1 MKGVLNPWYAQSTTQ
16 SMSAP
21 LPAEFAVPV
30 QRFTI
35 YPFERNVLRCKK
47 GTIVTIEADSLTFM
61 NGIPIGGKV
70 DVEIKEIVSCRD
82 LLFENLTTYTEDQL
96 LDNIYTVYIN
106 ATSDDEYV
114 DSQTNYPIKIE
125 LPGKVTSAWEDIEI
139 YRGGKLDQQRRPW
152 LIDARYS
159 KIVYQTEKVEK
170 PHSGF
175 GFFSQTK
182 KQVALPAAQ
191 QVLGHLEISQLGWI
205 NCAKPFPTDKLKN
218 LEASL
223 SITETTE
230 AEVYIM
236 VVLENYGSCIPV
248 FRSEHKFVAPYL
260 PIGEEVNIVGIGKMN
275 DTYYFAGKTAKVGSG
290 EQQEELDFKSSS
302 IAAIR
307 KRLRA
312 LG

>member
-16 SMSAP
+16 PMSAP
-21 LPAEFAVPV
+21 LPTEFGVPV

-47 GTIVTIEADSLTFM
+47 GTIVTIEADALTFM
-61 NGIPIGGKV
+61 NGIPISGKV

-82 LLFENLTTYTEDQL
+82 LLFENLTTFTEKNL
-96 LDNIYTVYIN
+96 LDNVYTIYLN

-125 LPGKVTSAWEDIEI
+125 LPNKVNNKWEGIEL

-152 LIDARYS
+152 LSDDYS
-159 KIVYQTEKVEK
+159 KIIYQTEHVEK

-175 GFFSQTK
+175 GFFSQTR
-182 KQVALPAAQ
+182 KQTIPPAAQ
-191 QVLGHLEISQLGWI
+191 QILGHLETSRLGWI
-205 NCAKPFPTDKLKN
+205 NCARIFSEDKLQN

-223 SITETTE
+223 SITETTD
-230 AEVYIM
+230 ADVYIM
-236 VVLENYGSCIPV
+236 VALEKYGSVIPV
-248 FRSEHKFVAPYL
+248 FKNDVEFIVPYL
-260 PIGEEVNIVGIGKMN
+260 PVGTEVNIVGIGKMN
-275 DTYYFAGKTAKVGSG
+275 DTYYFAGKTATIQEGDQK
-290 EQQEELDFKSSS
+290 EELDFKSSS

-307 KRLRA
+307 KRMRA

>member
-1 MKGVLNPWYAQSTTQ
+1 MKGVLNPWYAQSTIQT
-16 SMSAP
+16 MSAP
-21 LPAEFAVPV
+21 LPADFAVPV

-70 DVEIKEIVSCRD
+70 EVEIKEIVSCRD
-82 LLFENLTTYTEDQL
+82 LLFENLTSYTEKHL
-96 LDNIYTVYIN
+96 LDNVYTIYIN
-106 ATSDDEYV
+106 ASSDDEYV
-114 DSQTNYPIKIE
+114 DSQSNYPIKIE
-125 LPGKVTSAWEDIEI
+125 LPELVNKKWENIKV

-152 LIDARYS
+152 QLDTKS
-159 KIVYQTEKVEK
+159 KIVYVTEKTEK

-182 KQVALPAAQ
+182 KQLALPADQ
-191 QVLGHLEISQLGWI
+191 QVLDYLQTSQLGWI
-205 NCAKPFPTDKLKN
+205 NCAKPFPSEKMKN

-223 SITETTE
+223 YITEATN
-230 AEVYIM
+230 ADVYIM
-236 VVLENYGSCIPV
+236 ITLEKHGSTLPV
-248 FRSEHKFVAPYL
+248 FRSGNEFLAPYL
-260 PIGEEVNIVGIGKMN
+260 PVGEDINIVGIGKMN
-275 DTYYFAGKTAKVGSG
+275 DTYYFAGKTATIVSG
-290 EQQEELDFKSSS
+290 EQKEELDFKSSS